1 MTKSRRRKIM
11 NSARRRQNIL
21 EIVAKL
27 AKAMYSKR

>member
-1 MTKSRRRKIM
+1 MSKSRRRKIM
-11 NSARRRQNIL
+11 NSARRLQNTL

>member
-1 MTKSRRRKIM
+1 MSKSRRRKIM
-11 NSARRRQNIL
+11 NSARQLQNIL